1 MLLSTAHVSCIDN
14 ALMFEHDLLKHYDN
28 PTSTSIIKTKH
39 FRQSRRYNLF
49 FQSWNQ
55 HANVKKK
62 KKKKLAFRA
71 LSLDFENRIWIQAG
85 TWCI

>member
-49 FQSWNQ
+49 FSV
-55 HANVKKK
+55 VKSARKCQKK
-62 KKKKLAFRA
+62 EKKILAFRA
-71 LSLDFENRIWIQAG
+71 LSLDFENRI
-85 TWCI
+85 

>member
-49 FQSWNQ
+49 FFSREISTQMS
-55 HANVKKK
+55 KKK
-62 KKKKLAFRA
+62 KK
-71 LSLDFENRIWIQAG
+71 N
-85 TWCI
+85 